1 MDSQKLANLRAA
13 LYSASAVIG
22 AIAVGYGIMSQEQL
36 ALCLPLI
43 PAVFALVIA
52 VINVKSHHPV
62 ELEPHPEV
70 AASLSRI
77 EGKLD
82 EVNAPLN
89 KGDHY
94 DPNADAALKSTLE

>member
-13 LYSASAVIG
+13 LYSAAAIIG
-22 AIAVGYGIMSQEQL
+22 AIAVGYGIMTQEQL
-36 ALCLPLI
+36 ALWLPLV

-77 EGKLD
+77 EDKLD
-82 EVNAPLN
+82 EVAPLN

-94 DPNADAALKSTLE
+94 DPNAAAALKAMSE

>member
-13 LYSASAVIG
+13 LYSASAIIG
-22 AIAVGYGIMSQEQL
+22 AIAVGYGILSQEQL
-36 ALCLPLI
+36 ALWLPLV

-77 EGKLD
+77 EEKLD
-82 EVNAPLN
+82 AVTPLN

-94 DPNADAALKSTLE
+94 DPSAAAALKSMGE